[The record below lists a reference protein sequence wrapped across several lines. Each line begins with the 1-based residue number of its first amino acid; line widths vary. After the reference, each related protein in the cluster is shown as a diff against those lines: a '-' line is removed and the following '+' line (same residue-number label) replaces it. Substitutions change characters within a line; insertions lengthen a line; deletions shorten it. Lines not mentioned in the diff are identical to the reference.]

1 VFLLLN
7 LLKGVNMSE
16 IINPITYVH
25 AAAQQVI
32 VELIRAGICAG
43 KTAAEAGEMVNT
55 LYADILKGYRANNR

>member
-1 VFLLLN
+1 
-7 LLKGVNMSE
+7 MSE